1 MLLELDDILG
11 LDIFYKPGDHLGVF
25 ACNRAEFVERIL
37 QRVQST
43 FDADTPIELQMQKQ
57 AHTPNGIN
65 LMNIYPLSLF
75 LFSVMSK

>member
-11 LDIFYKPGDHLGVF
+11 LDISYKPGDHLGVF
-25 ACNRAEFVERIL
+25 ACNRAELIEKIL

-43 FDADTPIELQMQKQ
+43 FDVDTSIELQMQKQ

-65 LMNIYPLSLF
+65 LMNFHFL
-75 LFSVMSK
+75 LFSYYQ